1 MMRIKV
7 CNDDWMENDDPS
19 SSEDFDGDEEDSESE
34 LEACISE
41 DEVDV
46 VFVEPS
52 SSRYGMRQRSVS
64 VT

>member
-1 MMRIKV
+1 
-7 CNDDWMENDDPS
+7 MENDDPS

-52 SSRYGMRQRSVS
+52 SSRYGMRQRSVC

>member
-7 CNDDWMENDDPS
+7 CNDEWMENDDPS

>member
-1 MMRIKV
+1 
-7 CNDDWMENDDPS
+7 MENDDPS